1 MRAANPSRARAPAAR
16 VLEAW
21 AQEGGGAARPD
32 AVGAQAG
39 RGVPPLDAPGDL
51 DRLQAARRLALSS
64 APAQNHTRRPPARLR
79 DALPRRAS
87 VCTSGPLLSASAKAA
102 PRCRWK
108 NRTNDL
114 DRMCDILDAESM
126 PPPLREQALEKTR
139 NPPRAIAL
147 PPHSLRRRRFTGS
160 NPASGYAV
168 RVKPAFRRIHTLLCE
183 YVFHVFQMT
192 SQRPVFHPYSTRI
205 PRIPWNTPYSKLQ
218 KWTYSV

>member
-1 MRAANPSRARAPAAR
+1 MEVDRAVRPT
-16 VLEAW
+16 V
-21 AQEGGGAARPD
+21 GGGARRTARVPSRGRWI
-32 AVGAQAG
+32 AVACLRSTTEPVGARFGQAG

-126 PPPLREQALEKTR
+126 PPPSPRALEQTR

-147 PPHSLRRRRFTGS
+147 PPHSDAA
-160 NPASGYAV
+160 ASLGAISRERV
-168 RVKPAFRRIHTLLCE
+168 RSARE
-183 YVFHVFQMT
+183 A
-192 SQRPVFHPYSTRI
+192 
-205 PRIPWNTPYSKLQ
+205 
-218 KWTYSV
+218 